1 MDYCFTSSSYGTSY
15 NNSFYSSYKNRFT
28 GISVM
33 DNIFSSEVS
42 GTFKT
47 YTDWTCYN
55 PNKMDDLYYYGAA
68 LASTKTTANSN
79 QRNSRLLQD
88 SSFIYAC
95 QPYTA
100 TNTSSEE
107 CSYTYEGDEP
117 IIVTGIINQNY
128 CYNYNLL

>member
-1 MDYCFTSSSYGTSY
+1 
-15 NNSFYSSYKNRFT
+15 
-28 GISVM
+28 M
-33 DNIFSSEVS
+33 DNIFTSELGV
-42 GTFKT
+42 TFKT

-55 PNKMDDLYYYGAA
+55 PNKIDDLYYYGAA

-79 QRNSRLLQD
+79 QRLLQD

-100 TNTSSEE
+100 TNATHEE
-107 CSYTYEGDEP
+107 CSYTYEGDMP